1 MGWGRKKS
9 RGMDRHARDLDARIT
24 ELRTKIS
31 RLETELERGDP
42 TRMQSALWKTEK
54 PKPTK
59 RKTASTE
66 VLNLTHPRPTKPERD
81 NSGLYNEN
89 GVRKF
94 DLAGSLQ
101 HLKERVTD
109 DEPESGAKTR
119 LYTFIPADTIDGQ
132 PALGIE
138 KRKAR
143 NRFIFL
149 FLIFLAILWSVL
161 TLLLPQL

>member
-9 RGMDRHARDLDARIT
+9 RGMDRHSRDLDARIT

-42 TRMQSALWKTEK
+42 ARMQSVLCETEN

-59 RKTASTE
+59 RKVDSTE
-66 VLNLTHPRPTKPERD
+66 VLNLTHPRPAKPKRD
-81 NSGLYNEN
+81 NPDLYNES

-101 HLKERVTD
+101 HLRKQVID
-109 DEPESGAKTR
+109 DEPEPGTESR

-161 TLLLPQL
+161 TLLIPQL

>member
-42 TRMQSALWKTEK
+42 ARIQSVLCETEK
-54 PKPTK
+54 PQPTK

-66 VLNLTHPRPTKPERD
+66 VLNLTRPRPAKPRRD
-81 NSGLYNEN
+81 NPDLYNES

-101 HLKERVTD
+101 HLKEQVADEEPGTD
-109 DEPESGAKTR
+109 TR

>member
-1 MGWGRKKS
+1 MGWGKKKS
-9 RGMDRHARDLDARIT
+9 RGMDRHAQDLDARIT
-24 ELRTKIS
+24 ELHTQIR
-31 RLETELERGDP
+31 RLESELEHGDP
-42 TRMQSALWKTEK
+42 ARIQSVLCETKK

-59 RKTASTE
+59 RQTASTE
-66 VLNLTHPRPTKPERD
+66 VLNLTHPRPAKPEQD
-81 NSGLYNEN
+81 NPDLYNES
-89 GVRKF
+89 GIRKF

-101 HLKERVTD
+101 HLKKQVTD
-109 DEPESGAKTR
+109 DELEPGSKTR

-149 FLIFLAILWSVL
+149 FLIFLAILWSAL